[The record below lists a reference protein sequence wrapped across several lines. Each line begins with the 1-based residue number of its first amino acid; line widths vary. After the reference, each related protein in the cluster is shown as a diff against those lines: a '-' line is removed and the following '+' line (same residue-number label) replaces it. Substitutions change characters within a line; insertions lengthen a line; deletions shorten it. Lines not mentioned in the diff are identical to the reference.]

1 MNLIILMIIMGIL
14 LIVLNLNAVIKEK
27 KSFQHQLT
35 VKQNNMEDYRAEIA
49 KIKKEFSETI
59 LKLHEEIESLR
70 YERKNPAAEVML
82 YNGRGQKITENIGLD
97 NNEADNNSRYNPV
110 DILENKNGDIYNENI
125 IVKQPEEYEEF
136 TSGGQERETGNN
148 VKIHKIREL
157 LKEGMSINEVS
168 EKTGIDKGEV
178 LLIKELY
185 TE

>member
-1 MNLIILMIIMGIL
+1 MNLIILMIIIGIL

-35 VKQNNMEDYRAEIA
+35 VKQNSMEDYRAEIA

-59 LKLHEEIESLR
+59 LKLHEEIENLR

-97 NNEADNNSRYNPV
+97 SNETDNNSNYNPV
-110 DILENKNGDIYNENI
+110 NILENENKDGYSENI
-125 IVKQPEEYEEF
+125 IVKQSEES
-136 TSGGQERETGNN
+136 TSGEQERETGNN

>member
-1 MNLIILMIIMGIL
+1 MSLIILMIIIGIL

-35 VKQNNMEDYRAEIA
+35 VKQNSMEDYRVEIA
-49 KIKKEFSETI
+49 KIRKEFSETI

-82 YNGRGQKITENIGLD
+82 YNGRGQKVTENIGLD
-97 NNEADNNSRYNPV
+97 NNETDNNSNYNPV
-110 DILENKNGDIYNENI
+110 NILENENEDGYSENI
-125 IVKQPEEYEEF
+125 IVKQSEES
-136 TSGGQERETGNN
+136 TSGEQERETGNN

>member
-1 MNLIILMIIMGIL
+1 MSLIILMIIIGIL

-35 VKQNNMEDYRAEIA
+35 VKQNSMEDYRVEIA

-70 YERKNPAAEVML
+70 YGRKNPAAEVML

-97 NNEADNNSRYNPV
+97 DNEADSNSNYNPV
-110 DILENKNGDIYNENI
+110 NILENKDGDRYSENI
-125 IVKQPEEYEEF
+125 IVKQSEES
-136 TSGGQERETGNN
+136 TSGEQERETGNN